1 MFITKQKY
9 HSDISAAY
17 VRGLEH
23 GYELV
28 RKLERIRNEKR
39 QKSYSTLDMHQ
50 SEESSLLLEQLSN
63 IAGRKE
69 IELE

>member
-1 MFITKQKY
+1 MFITKKKY

-17 VRGLEH
+17 VKGLGH

-28 RKLERIRNEKR
+28 RKIERIRNGKKR
-39 QKSYSTLDMHQ
+39 ESYSTLDMHQ
-50 SEESSLLLEQLSN
+50 PEESSLLLEQLSN

>member
-1 MFITKQKY
+1 MFIKKQKY

>member
-17 VRGLEH
+17 VKGLEH

-28 RKLERIRNEKR
+28 RKLERIRNEKK
-39 QKSYSTLDMHQ
+39 QASYSTLDVHQ

>member
-9 HSDISAAY
+9 HNDISAAY
-17 VRGLEH
+17 VKGLEH

-28 RKLERIRNEKR
+28 RKLERIRNEKK
-39 QKSYSTLDMHQ
+39 QESYPTLDVRQ
-50 SEESSLLLEQLSN
+50 SEKSSLLLEQLSN

>member
-17 VRGLEH
+17 VKGLEH

-28 RKLERIRNEKR
+28 RKLKRVRNEKK
-39 QKSYSTLDMHQ
+39 QESYSTLDVHQ
-50 SEESSLLLEQLSN
+50 PEESSLLLEQLSN